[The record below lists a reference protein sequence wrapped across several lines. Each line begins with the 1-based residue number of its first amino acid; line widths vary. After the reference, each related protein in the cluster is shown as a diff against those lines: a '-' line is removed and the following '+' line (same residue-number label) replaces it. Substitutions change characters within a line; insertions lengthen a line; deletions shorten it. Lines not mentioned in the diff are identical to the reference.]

1 MRLWR
6 NGWTAAD
13 VVNKLVTSG
22 SILVGFPF
30 FHVAPQ
36 LMATNRWHGW
46 GHFLSTY
53 LRDQWKNC
61 LVMGSLNLPI
71 DMMDNEAIEA
81 WIVDKWIP
89 DEDGGVEG
97 DDDGIEGDDITGYSV
112 LYQVSP
118 PSLCFSLACAT
129 FSRSHS

>member
-1 MRLWR
+1 M
-6 NGWTAAD
+6 
-13 VVNKLVTSG
+13 V
-22 SILVGFPF
+22 
-30 FHVAPQ
+30 
-36 LMATNRWHGW
+36 TNRWHGW

-53 LRDQWKNC
+53 LKAQWKNC
-61 LVMGSLNLPI
+61 LVMGVLNLPI

-118 PSLCFSLACAT
+118 PSLCFSLASAT